1 MIEKTARFRT
11 AQYGS
16 GVLALAALLG
26 MIDTGRAQS
35 TAASV
40 AANPVTYEKDI
51 APILQQN
58 CVSCHRPGQIGPMPL
73 LTYQQARPWARSI
86 KQQVVARNMPPWHI
100 DKHVGIQKFKNDIS
114 LSDKQIATISKWV
127 DDGAPQGNQADA
139 PAARVFDDSTNWHIG
154 KPDLVVTLKQD
165 LVVKAKQPDAWYDLA
180 TEDLGLKTDRY
191 VTAVEIKP
199 IKGVKVIHHVT
210 STLAEPDDEE
220 AIATMKGTSNLEE
233 YAVGKY
239 GNTFPEG
246 SAMLLKA
253 GEKLFANVHTH
264 AIGEETRANVA
275 WAIKLLPEGQVPE
288 HVIHSQQLGGPG
300 TEIDIPPNQ
309 KNVRVDGYTV
319 FTKPAVITS
328 FQPHM
333 HLRGQAQCVEL
344 IYPDSAAN
352 RLGNAKTETMSCVDR
367 FKFDWHV
374 SYEYADDVQPIVPA
388 GTILHVISLYDN
400 TPGNK
405 AATDP
410 SNWVGPGNRTIDE
423 MGFAWIG
430 WYDMTDEEY
439 KKAVEARKGQ
449 KKAGS
454 MTAAQ

>member
-1 MIEKTARFRT
+1 M
-11 AQYGS
+11 
-16 GVLALAALLG
+16 
-26 MIDTGRAQS
+26 
-35 TAASV
+35 
-40 AANPVTYEKDI
+40 
-51 APILQQN
+51 
-58 CVSCHRPGQIGPMPL
+58 
-73 LTYQQARPWARSI
+73 
-86 KQQVVARNMPPWHI
+86 
-100 DKHVGIQKFKNDIS
+100 
-114 LSDKQIATISKWV
+114 
-127 DDGAPQGNQADA
+127 
-139 PAARVFDDSTNWHIG
+139 
-154 KPDLVVTLKQD
+154 
-165 LVVKAKQPDAWYDLA
+165 
-180 TEDLGLKTDRY
+180 
-191 VTAVEIKP
+191 
-199 IKGVKVIHHVT
+199 
-210 STLAEPDDEE
+210 
-220 AIATMKGTSNLEE
+220 
-233 YAVGKY
+233 
-239 GNTFPEG
+239 
-246 SAMLLKA
+246 
-253 GEKLFANVHTH
+253 
-264 AIGEETRANVA
+264 
-275 WAIKLLPEGQVPE
+275 
-288 HVIHSQQLGGPG
+288 IHSQQLGGPG

-319 FTKPAVITS
+319 FSKPAVITS

-344 IYPDSAAN
+344 IYPDSSAN

-405 AATDP
+405 AAADP

-430 WYDMTDEEY
+430 WYDMTDAEY